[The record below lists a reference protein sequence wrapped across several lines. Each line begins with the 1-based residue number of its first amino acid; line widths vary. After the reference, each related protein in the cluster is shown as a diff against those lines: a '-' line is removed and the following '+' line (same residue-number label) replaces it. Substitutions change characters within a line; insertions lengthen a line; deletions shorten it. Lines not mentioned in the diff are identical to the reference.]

1 MEVQHASP
9 ECVLQQSGARDCP
22 GQQPGGWSFLTPGSW
37 VIITRSHL
45 RLRAGR
51 EVTTMEPNTITGSQR
66 EEKGL
71 SSAKREDI
79 WALIIALVVLALAML
94 APDAIHSFFE
104 KGLYFL

>member
-1 MEVQHASP
+1 
-9 ECVLQQSGARDCP
+9 
-22 GQQPGGWSFLTPGSW
+22 
-37 VIITRSHL
+37 
-45 RLRAGR
+45 
-51 EVTTMEPNTITGSQR
+51 MEPNTITEPDKGSER
-66 EEKGL
+66 KELGL